1 MTVSRR
7 ELLVGA
13 AAVACASTMPARSS
27 FAQAAPLVALPA
39 LSVLDARETLAFA
52 LDAVPGQTEFVAG
65 VPSETLGFNQSYLG
79 PVVLLPSTATVRAAV
94 TNRTDRTVSVH
105 WHGLLVPG
113 EIDGGP
119 HQPIAPGETWSPT
132 LPIDQ
137 ARATLWFHTHV
148 HGATA
153 EGIYAG
159 LAGVLLLDDGL
170 DARRGLPAA
179 LGVDDLVLVIQDKR
193 LDASGRAVYEPTS
206 DDRMHGFLGDTILV
220 NGAITPVAAVP
231 AGIVKLRLLNA
242 ANARN
247 LDLFFE
253 DGRAMHIVASDQGLL
268 PTPVRVNRLRLAPG
282 ERSEVLVDFS
292 NAGTATLL
300 SRPHAEGTG
309 AGGMGHDMA
318 GMGGMAGMVA
328 NEERFTAPFVI
339 ATFRPEPDLPVA
351 IRSVPATLGPDEPV
365 TMVPSATRPFVLND
379 MGNLVPPVDL
389 LDALRRANT
398 SDHAGHAM
406 SVVGSMPG
414 MAMPAGNAAPS
425 ADPVFGINGAPFDMA
440 RINFGTTLG
449 MTERWIVGGE
459 MMGHPFH
466 VHGTRF
472 RVIRDKDGQPRPE
485 NQGWKD
491 TVFVDGEVE
500 LLVEFR
506 SPAPA
511 TAAFMF
517 HCHVLEHEDRGMM
530 GQFTVG
536 A

>member
-7 ELLVGA
+7 DLLVGA
-13 AAVACASTMPARSS
+13 AAVACVSALPARSS
-27 FAQAAPLVALPA
+27 FAQAIPPVALPT
-39 LSVLDARETLAFA
+39 LSVLDARQTMAFA
-52 LDAVPGQTEFVAG
+52 LDAVAGETELVAG
-65 VPSETLGFNQSYLG
+65 VPSPTLGFNQSYLG
-79 PVVLLPSTATVRAAV
+79 PVVLLPATASVRATV

-113 EIDGGP
+113 DVDGGP

-137 ARATLWFHTHV
+137 KRATLWFHTHV

-153 EGIYAG
+153 EGVYSG

-170 DARRGLPAA
+170 DAERGLPVA

-193 LDASGRAVYEPTS
+193 LDAAGRSIYEPTAG
-206 DDRMHGFLGDTILV
+206 DRMHGFLGETILV
-220 NGAITPVAAVP
+220 NGARTPVAGVP
-231 AGIVKLRLLNA
+231 AGVVKLRLLNA

-247 LDLFFE
+247 LDLFF
-253 DGRAMHIVASDQGLL
+253 DDRRPMHIVASDQGLL
-268 PTPVRVNRLRLAPG
+268 PAPVVVDRLRLAPG
-282 ERSEVLVDFS
+282 ERTEVLVDFGDEGSAVLMS
-292 NAGTATLL
+292 N
-300 SRPHAEGTG
+300 PHDEGAG

-318 GMGGMAGMVA
+318 GMGGMVA
-328 NEERFTAPFVI
+328 NEERFTGPFAV
-339 ATFRPEPDLPVA
+339 ATFQAERDLPVA
-351 IRSVPATLGPDEPV
+351 VRSIPATLGPDEPAANE
-365 TMVPSATRPFVLND
+365 PAATREFVLND
-379 MGNLVPPVDL
+379 MGNLVAPVDL

-406 SVVGSMPG
+406 SMPG
-414 MAMPAGNAAPS
+414 MAMPAAAAPGE
-425 ADPVFGINGAPFDMA
+425 ADPVFGINGTPFDMT
-440 RINFGTTLG
+440 RLDFGAASG
-449 MTERWIVGGE
+449 ATERWVVGGE

-472 RVIRDKDGQPRPE
+472 RVLRDKAGEPRPE
-485 NQGWKD
+485 NRGWKD

-506 SPAPA
+506 SAARASAP
-511 TAAFMF
+511 FMF